1 MAKIFKVSG
10 YFVDID
16 DNYTL
21 EEIDSLIF
29 NGW

>member
-10 YFVDID
+10 YFVDVD

-21 EEIDSLIF
+21 ENMDSLIF
-29 NGW
+29 NG